1 MSSKTIKLID
11 DLIVVAKLPNGD
23 EYYLLFHDGG
33 ISITTTNNSNDRT
46 VVVERFCKN
55 AIVVKLK

>member
-1 MSSKTIKLID
+1 MSSKTIKLIN

-23 EYYLLFHDGG
+23 EYYLLYHDKG
-33 ISITTTNNSNDRT
+33 ISITTTRNSIEKT
-46 VVVERFCKN
+46 VVVERFSEN